1 MVASPVATLTT
12 MGKKEIRN
20 AVSTAGTKPIPNHST
35 RIGTTATIGNGVEA
49 DHQRIESGVDRA
61 RPADDEAEHEAE
73 SDGEA
78 KADQRGGERE
88 QRIAVDRPPEV
99 DDGLPDPHGTAVR
112 TVRVAGEIVTRH
124 SYFF

>member
-49 DHQRIESGVDRA
+49 DHQRIEPGIDRA
-61 RPADDEAEHEAE
+61 RPTDDQPEQEAEPDREPEA
-73 SDGEA
+73 DH
-78 KADQRGGERE
+78 GGRERE